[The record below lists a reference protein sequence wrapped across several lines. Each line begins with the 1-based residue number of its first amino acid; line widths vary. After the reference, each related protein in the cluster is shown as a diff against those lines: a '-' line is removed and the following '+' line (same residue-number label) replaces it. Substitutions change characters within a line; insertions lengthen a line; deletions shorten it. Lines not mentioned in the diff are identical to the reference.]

1 MPVVA
6 IVGAQWGDE
15 GKGKIVDLLAEKADM
30 VVRFSGGNNA
40 GHTVMNAQGDFKL
53 HLIPAGVFNP
63 KVICVMGN
71 GMVIHPPALLEEIRG
86 LEERGVDLNP
96 GERLCISDRAH
107 LIMPYHLLL
116 DELEEAAR
124 GNS

>member
-1 MPVVA
+1 MATVVG
-6 IVGAQWGDE
+6 VGAQWGDE

-63 KVICVMGN
+63 NAICVMGN
-71 GMVIHPPALLEEIRG
+71 GMVIHPPALLEEIAALVAPVKNLTWHEG
-86 LEERGVDLNP
+86 LPENAP
-96 GERLCISDRAH
+96 PTA
-107 LIMPYHLLL
+107 
-116 DELEEAAR
+116 
-124 GNS
+124 